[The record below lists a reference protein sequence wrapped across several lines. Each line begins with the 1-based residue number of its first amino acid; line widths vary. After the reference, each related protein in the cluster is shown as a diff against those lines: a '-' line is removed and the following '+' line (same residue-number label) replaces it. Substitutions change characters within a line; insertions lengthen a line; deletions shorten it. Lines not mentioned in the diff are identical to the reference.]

1 MMTNLLNIID
11 RFENSRLLVVGDIMA
26 DEFVWGRVNRI
37 SPEAPVPV
45 VEVVDETILPG
56 GAANVANNIISLE
69 GKAELVGVIGQ
80 DKIGE
85 DLTADLKQRKIGTEG
100 ILAVQERP
108 TIQKT
113 RIIAHSQQ
121 VVRVDR
127 ENRKEI
133 DPALTETILDYCGG
147 LISDID
153 AVIISDYG
161 KGVIIPPLIEKL
173 VALSREFDRPV
184 VVDPKIGHL
193 KSYKRISVLT
203 PNHHEAGLLSGKP
216 ITDEESLIE
225 VGWFLLNLL
234 ECEAVL
240 ITRGEKGMS
249 LFPRQGEVTH
259 IPTVAREVYDVTG
272 AGDTVVAVFT
282 LALASGAGLLEAA
295 TLANY
300 AAGIVVGKV
309 GTATVTRGELKKE
322 LSLKS

>member
-1 MMTNLLNIID
+1 MTNLLNTID

-26 DEFVWGRVNRI
+26 DEFVWGHVNRI

-69 GKAELVGVIGQ
+69 GKVELVGIIGQ
-80 DKIGE
+80 DRVGE
-85 DLTADLKQRKIGTEG
+85 DLMADLKQRKIGIDG
-100 ILAVQERP
+100 VLAVQERP
-108 TIQKT
+108 TILKT

-133 DPALTETILDYCGG
+133 DPALTEAILNHCRG
-147 LISDID
+147 LIPNID

-161 KGVIIPPLIEKL
+161 KGVIIPPLIERL
-173 VALSREFDRPV
+173 VSMSGKFNRPV
-184 VVDPKIGHL
+184 VVDPKVGHL
-193 KSYKRISVLT
+193 ESYKHITVLT
-203 PNHHEAGLLSGKP
+203 PNHHEAGALAGKP
-216 ITDEESLIE
+216 IVDEESLIE
-225 VGWFLLNLL
+225 VGRLLLNIL
-234 ECEAVL
+234 ECQAVL

-249 LFPRQGEVTH
+249 LFTRPGEVIH

-309 GTATVTRGELKKE
+309 GTATVTVGELR
-322 LSLKS
+322 LKAEGY